1 MVPGKRLLQHRLQ
14 QRRHFRLQRLG
25 ADQRIDTALL
35 GQLPQQIG
43 QAGANRHLAT
53 KQLHA
58 VARAGFKGELIA
70 LEALAHLDHI
80 ILQRRAADEPLI
92 RQIFQLDGERRRQEA
107 HQQKRDTILGGS
119 RHVLRLRR
127 RLLQRLKARRVINF
141 QLITAAAVED
151 KLRAI
156 LRQQRIQGG
165 NIGAHGTGGNRQA
178 LRQLILRQRFISQ
191 QGEELR

>member
-1 MVPGKRLLQHRLQ
+1 M
-14 QRRHFRLQRLG
+14 
-25 ADQRIDTALL
+25 
-35 GQLPQQIG
+35 
-43 QAGANRHLAT
+43 
-53 KQLHA
+53 
-58 VARAGFKGELIA
+58 ARAGFKGKLIA
-70 LEALAHLDHI
+70 LEALTHLDHI

-107 HQQKRDTILGGS
+107 HQQKRDAILGGS

-156 LRQQRIQGG
+156 LRQ
-165 NIGAHGTGGNRQA
+165 
-178 LRQLILRQRFISQ
+178 
-191 QGEELR
+191 